1 MLRRWTHS
9 KAWIVILGVAA
20 IGALV
25 MLAAGLPNFVFEA
38 PSGYSSRSPTRSLPA
53 TGSLGEMDPLLMQ
66 RILIAVTVI
75 FTIMLLIALFD
86 KKSRQ
91 RLLKFLAYALL
102 FILLTTFTRPLGN
115 TAAPTATP
123 PPASSNLIDS
133 SAAPPYVPPEIPL
146 LAAFLTAL
154 VLVLAGIGA
163 AYYFWLR
170 RPLPAGASGASL
182 SRLKRIAQSTLDDLN
197 AGHDWE
203 DAVIRC
209 YERMIEAVGAQR
221 GLHRRD
227 GMTAAEFA
235 ADLERAGLPSGS
247 VHRLT
252 HLFESARY
260 GAKRSTQADVDE
272 AVGCLGAIV
281 EACGGAG

>member
-1 MLRRWTHS
+1 M
-9 KAWIVILGVAA
+9 ILSVAA

-25 MLAAGLPNFVFEA
+25 VLAAGLPNFVFDA
-38 PSGYSSRSPTRSLPA
+38 PAGYSSHTPTRSRPA
-53 TGSLGEMDPLLMQ
+53 AGGLIERDPLLLE

-75 FTIMLLIALFD
+75 FAVMLLMALFD
-86 KKSRQ
+86 KKARP
-91 RLLKFLAYALL
+91 RLLKFLAYVLL
-102 FILLTTFTRPLGN
+102 FILLTTFTRPLGK

-123 PPASSNLIDS
+123 PPSSGGLIDS
-133 SAAPPYVPPEIPL
+133 SVAPPYVPPEISP

-154 VLVLAGIGA
+154 VLVLAGMGA

-170 RPLPAGASGASL
+170 RPLTAGASGVSL
-182 SRLKRIAQSTLDDLN
+182 SGLKRIAQSTLDDLN

-209 YERMIEAVGAQR
+209 YERMIEAVGSQR
-221 GLHRRD
+221 GLHRRG
-227 GMTAAEFA
+227 GMTAGEFA
-235 ADLERAGLPSGS
+235 GHLEQAGLPSDS
-247 VHRLT
+247 VQRLT

-281 EACGGAG
+281 AACGGVE